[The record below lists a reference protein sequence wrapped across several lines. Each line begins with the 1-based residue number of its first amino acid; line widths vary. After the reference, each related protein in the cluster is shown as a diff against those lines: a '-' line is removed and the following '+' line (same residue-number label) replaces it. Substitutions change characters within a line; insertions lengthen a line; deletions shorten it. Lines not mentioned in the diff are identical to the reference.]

1 MMALKIVLSSS
12 NSHLVKLSNLKDKTV
27 KSIHL
32 TITRLTITRLTTTW
46 LFVLLLSLSFGST
59 AAELKSAR
67 VAVLDWQGALME
79 STKVQEEFKK
89 AEQQLSGEQ
98 NRARQLAEE
107 AKSLQ
112 ERLQRD
118 GSVMSEE
125 ARRKM
130 SQQVE
135 QKAQEYQF
143 VVSRL
148 QKQQQEIRQEI
159 VERHRPT
166 LEKAVNEVIEDY
178 KIDILLDRQAV
189 AFARPQFDLTQAVAK
204 KLNKVK

>member
-1 MMALKIVLSSS
+1 MVLKTVLNFF
-12 NSHLVKLSNLKDKTV
+12 NSHLDKPSNLKDKTV
-27 KSIHL
+27 KFNRL
-32 TITRLTITRLTTTW
+32 ITAFSL
-46 LFVLLLSLSFGST
+46 VLLLSLSVSVT
-59 AAELKSAR
+59 ANDFKSAR
-67 VAVLDWQGALME
+67 IAVLDWQGALME
-79 STKVQEEFKK
+79 STQVKDAFKK
-89 AEQQLSGEQ
+89 ADQQFSGEQ
-98 NRARQLAEE
+98 SRARQLAEE
-107 AKSLQ
+107 ARSLQ

-118 GSVMSEE
+118 GSIMSEDE
-125 ARRKM
+125 RRKM

-148 QKQQQEIRQEI
+148 QKQQQEVRQEI
-159 VERHRPT
+159 VERHRPS
-166 LEKAVNEVIEDY
+166 LEKAVNEVIEEY

>member
-1 MMALKIVLSSS
+1 M
-12 NSHLVKLSNLKDKTV
+12 KLNRL
-27 KSIHL
+27 
-32 TITRLTITRLTTTW
+32 ITTG
-46 LFVLLLSLSFGST
+46 LFVLLFSLSFGL
-59 AAELKSAR
+59 AADDFKSVR

-79 STKVQEEFKK
+79 STKVQAEFKA

-118 GSVMSEE
+118 GSIMSEDE
-125 ARRKM
+125 RRKM
-130 SQQVE
+130 GQQVE

-148 QKQQQEIRQEI
+148 QKQQQTIRQEI

-166 LEKAVNEVIEDY
+166 LEKAVNAVIEDY

-189 AFARPQFDLTQAVAK
+189 AFARPQFDLTPAVAD
-204 KLNKVK
+204 KLNKAK